1 MATSAFRIITRK
13 DIIAICLIAV
23 SVITLPMLIVEIRGR
38 VLSEKTIP
46 AINGPLKEQIEKGGK
61 VLLYLYTP
69 GCAGC
74 SVAAPIID
82 SLGIFYPYSVF
93 KINLAQNPDITAL
106 FNVPGV
112 PFFVL
117 IDHRRIVDVVL
128 GIRELKKVRAF
139 FK

>member
-1 MATSAFRIITRK
+1 MATSAYRIFTRK
-13 DIIAICLIAV
+13 DILAICLIAI

-46 AINGPLKEQIEKGGK
+46 AINGPIKEQIEKGGK

-82 SLGIFYPYSVF
+82 SLGVLYPHSVF
-93 KINLAQNPDITAL
+93 KINLAQNPEITEL
-106 FNVPGV
+106 FKVPGV

-117 IDHRRIVDVVL
+117 IDHQRIIDIVL
-128 GIRELKKVRAF
+128 GIRELRKICSF
-139 FK
+139 FE